1 MDSPSSVYSQS
12 TNGGSPRSSQL
23 SGFPSPLSAHQEQW
37 EQISRLASRNSYE
50 FARLRA
56 QLDELN
62 NRVDAMDSPLRTQ
75 LEHVNARTY
84 ELSTQF
90 TTHGNRVNVN
100 RDSAQESVYSAQE
113 SVYSQEQSSLQPIYP
128 PPRLSSLPTGVLY
141 VPSAGPPTAGRV
153 QRLARERGMR
163 MLRTSESNVV
173 SQYRLQRQRRPAL
186 PPPSLANE

>member
-1 MDSPSSVYSQS
+1 MDSPSSVYSHS

-37 EQISRLASRNSYE
+37 EHISRLASRNSHE

-75 LEHVNARTY
+75 LENVNARTQ
-84 ELSTQF
+84 ELSAQF
-90 TTHGNRVNVN
+90 INHDYRVNAN
-100 RDSAQESVYSAQE
+100 RESSQE
-113 SVYSQEQSSLQPIYP
+113 SVYSQPQSSLQPIYP
-128 PPRLSSLPTGVLY
+128 PPRSSSLPTGVLY
-141 VPSAGPPTAGRV
+141 VPSAGPPTSGRV
-153 QRLARERGMR
+153 QRLARERGMQ

-173 SQYRLQRQRRPAL
+173 SQYRLQRNRRPAL
-186 PPPSLANE
+186 PPSFANE